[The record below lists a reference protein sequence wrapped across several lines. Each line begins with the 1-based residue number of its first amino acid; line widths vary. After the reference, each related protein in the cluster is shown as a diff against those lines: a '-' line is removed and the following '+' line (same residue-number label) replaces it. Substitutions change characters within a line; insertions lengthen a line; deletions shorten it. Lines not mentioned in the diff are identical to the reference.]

1 MKKFKLLIVLVIC
14 FLILNVKADMGPPSV
29 IEHEVMVTN
38 KDGAI
43 CYDDGKKTKE
53 VIPYGTTF
61 TINMDV
67 INGFINVN
75 YKGNSCDVRSS
86 DISSK
91 TQKFSLDN
99 KEVEKITPVK
109 AIILSS
115 NGLNMRKGPAV
126 TYAKIMTVPNKA
138 IVKLT
143 HKSGSYW
150 YYCEY
155 NDYAGWISGMD
166 GYFGYD
172 GKEVLYSSEPM
183 KIYSTY
189 DKKSV
194 LAKIPAN
201 TEITDY
207 VNLVTR
213 SDYEI
218 SHLVKYNGTVGY
230 VEKMMY
236 KTDGTGK
243 IKLIK
248 NFDVTNNV
256 GELIK
261 KLTPQE
267 LEYNMVNAY
276 GGMYLLDKKIVA
288 YIPEEYFEYIKKADV
303 LIKTKGYIGEEIFG
317 EKKEEKLSEKEN
329 ETNEESYQIKNKDNK
344 EPTSVNTKDVIIIC
358 LLAGIFL
365 ALTTLVI
372 IKLVNNKKKVIIN
385 NQDENEYN
393 NKEV

>member
-1 MKKFKLLIVLVIC
+1 
-14 FLILNVKADMGPPSV
+14 
-29 IEHEVMVTN
+29 
-38 KDGAI
+38 
-43 CYDDGKKTKE
+43 
-53 VIPYGTTF
+53 
-61 TINMDV
+61 
-67 INGFINVN
+67 
-75 YKGNSCDVRSS
+75 
-86 DISSK
+86 
-91 TQKFSLDN
+91 
-99 KEVEKITPVK
+99 
-109 AIILSS
+109 
-115 NGLNMRKGPAV
+115 
-126 TYAKIMTVPNKA
+126 
-138 IVKLT
+138 
-143 HKSGSYW
+143 
-150 YYCEY
+150 
-155 NDYAGWISGMD
+155 MD

-172 GKEVLYSSEPM
+172 GKEVLYSYEPM

-218 SHLVKYNGTVGY
+218 SHLVNYNGTIGY

-236 KTDGTGK
+236 KTNGTGK
-243 IKLIK
+243 IKLLK
-248 NFDVTNNV
+248 DFDVTNNV

-267 LEYNMVNAY
+267 LEYNMVNSY

-288 YIPEEYFEYIKKADV
+288 YIPEEYFEYIKKTDV

-317 EKKEEKLSEKEN
+317 EKKEEKLSEN
-329 ETNEESYQIKNKDNK
+329 EVNEESHLVKNKDNE
-344 EPTSVNTKDVIIIC
+344 EPTSVNTKDIIIIC

-372 IKLVNNKKKVIIN
+372 IKLVNNKKKKVIIN
-385 NQDENEYN
+385 NQNENEYN